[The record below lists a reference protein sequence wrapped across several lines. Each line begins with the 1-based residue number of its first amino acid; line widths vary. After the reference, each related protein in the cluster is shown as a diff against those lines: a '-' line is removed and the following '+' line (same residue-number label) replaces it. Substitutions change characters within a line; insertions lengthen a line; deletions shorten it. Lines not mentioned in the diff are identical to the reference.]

1 MSETYASAGV
11 DLPAADRLKK
21 FMAGLAPT
29 TFGPQV
35 LAGPGPFA
43 GLFAIRGFRDPVL
56 VASCDGVGTKVKVAS
71 LLGRYETLGYDLV
84 HHSVNDVLT
93 LGAEPLFLLDYIA
106 MGKLEPARIERLF
119 RGLVAAC
126 KGVGIALLG
135 GETAEMP
142 GVYREGELD
151 LVGFILGVVERDRVI
166 SGRDIQARDWLLGL
180 PSSGLHTNGY
190 SLARKVFRLEEE
202 PGVLRKAFPPLGRT
216 LGEALLEPH
225 RCYYDS
231 LKSFLPRVKALAH
244 ITGGGF
250 EGNIPR
256 VLPQGLGAR
265 IIGGSWEVPAI
276 FGLIQRQGPVPEAEM
291 HRVFNMGVGMVV
303 VASPEEGPSLLQSLP
318 GARHIGEVI
327 AGKGVEIV

>member
-11 DLPAADRLKK
+11 DIPAADRLKK
-21 FMAGLAPT
+21 FMARLAPT

-43 GLFAIRGFRDPVL
+43 GLFALRGFRDPVL
-56 VASCDGVGTKVKVAS
+56 VASCDGVGTKVKVAC
-71 LLGRYETLGYDLV
+71 LLDRYETLGCDLV
-84 HHSVNDVLT
+84 HHSVNDILT

-119 RGLVAAC
+119 QGLVAAC

-151 LVGFILGVVERDRVI
+151 LVGFILGVAERDRVI

-180 PSSGLHTNGY
+180 PASGLHTNGY

-202 PGVLRKAFPPLGRT
+202 PGALGKVFPELGRT

-225 RCYYDS
+225 RCYYES
-231 LKSFLPRVKALAH
+231 LRPLLPQVKALAH

-256 VLPQGLGAR
+256 VLPRELGAK
-265 IIGGSWEVPAI
+265 IIKGSWEVPAI
-276 FGLIQRQGPVPEAEM
+276 FELIQKQGRVPEAEM
-291 HRVFNMGVGMVV
+291 YRVFNMGVGMVV
-303 VASPEEGPSLLQSLP
+303 VASPGEGSSLLQSLP
-318 GARHIGEVI
+318 EAKRIGEVI
-327 AGKGVEIV
+327 AGKGVRIV

>member
-1 MSETYASAGV
+1 MSESYASAGV
-11 DLPAADRLKK
+11 DIPAADRLKK

-43 GLFAIRGFRDPVL
+43 GLFALRGFRDPVL

-71 LLGRYETLGYDLV
+71 LLGRYYTLGFDLV
-84 HHSVNDVLT
+84 HHSVNDILT
-93 LGAEPLFLLDYIA
+93 LGAEPLFFLDYIA
-106 MGKLEPARIERLF
+106 MGKLEPARIEKVF
-119 RGLVAAC
+119 QGLVGAC
-126 KGVGIALLG
+126 KGVGVALLG

-142 GVYREGELD
+142 GVYREGEMD
-151 LVGFILGVVERDRVI
+151 LVGFILGVVERDSVI
-166 SGRDIQARDWLLGL
+166 SGQDIRAGDWLLGL

-190 SLARKVFRLEEE
+190 SLARKVFRLNEE
-202 PGVLRKAFPPLGRT
+202 PGVLRKLLPTLGRP

-231 LKSFLPRVKALAH
+231 LKPSLSRVKALAH

-256 VLPQGLGAR
+256 VLPRGLGAR
-265 IIGGSWEVPAI
+265 IIRKSWEVPAI
-276 FGLIQRQGPVPEAEM
+276 FGLIQQEGMVSEAEM
-291 HRVFNMGVGMVV
+291 YRVFNMGVGMVV
-303 VASPEEGPSLLQSLP
+303 VASPAEGPSLLEALS
-318 GARHIGEVI
+318 GARHIGDVI

>member
-1 MSETYASAGV
+1 MSESYASAGV
-11 DLPAADRLKK
+11 DIPAAGRLKK
-21 FMAGLAPT
+21 FMARLAST

-43 GLFAIRGFRDPVL
+43 GLFALRGFREPVL

-71 LLGRYETLGYDLV
+71 LLDRYDTLGYDLV
-84 HHSVNDVLT
+84 HHSVNDILT

-119 RGLVAAC
+119 QGLVAAC
-126 KGVGIALLG
+126 KGVGVALLG

-166 SGRDIQARDWLLGL
+166 SGRNIRAGDWLLGL
-180 PSSGLHTNGY
+180 PASGLHTNGY
-190 SLARKVFRLEEE
+190 SLARRVFRLGEE
-202 PGVLRKAFPPLGRT
+202 PGVLRKVFPPLGRT

-231 LKSFLPRVKALAH
+231 LKSLLPRVKALAH

-276 FGLIQRQGPVPEAEM
+276 FGLIQKEGPVPETEM
-291 HRVFNMGVGMVV
+291 YQVFNMGVGMVV

-318 GARHIGEVI
+318 GARHIGEVT